1 MSIEHIEDGVPDP
14 VTRVISKKWR
24 AQNTIMDTVSLDDTV
39 EKITSS
45 VDLETGG
52 YYASH
57 VVVIIEFGATP
68 EYNAVVSLYGS
79 LDGSNF
85 DTTPMFS
92 QEIDKTTDPNQISL
106 IIQDVAHFRIGIK
119 QSGVVTND
127 AVATVKEQSYRMQS
141 T

>member
-1 MSIEHIEDGVPDP
+1 MINRTEDGVYDP
-14 VTRVISKKWR
+14 ATRDISKKWSV
-24 AQNTIMDTVSLDDTV
+24 QNTIMDAVSLDDVV

-45 VDLETGG
+45 VDLETNG

-57 VVVIIEFGATP
+57 VVIIVDFGASP
-68 EYNAVVSLYGS
+68 EYNAIVSLYGS

-92 QEIDKTTDPNQISL
+92 QEIDKDTDPNQISL
-106 IIQDVAHFRIGIK
+106 IIQDVAYFRIGIK
-119 QSGVVTND
+119 QGGVVTND
-127 AVATVKEQSYRMQS
+127 AVVTIKEKSYRVQS